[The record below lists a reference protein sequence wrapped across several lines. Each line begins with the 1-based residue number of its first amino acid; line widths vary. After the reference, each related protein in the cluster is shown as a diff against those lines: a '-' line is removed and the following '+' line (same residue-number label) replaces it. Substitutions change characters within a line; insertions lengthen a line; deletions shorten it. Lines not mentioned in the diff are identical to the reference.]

1 MCDKSPIAG
10 VLVID
15 KPRGPTSM
23 SMVNLVRRRASES
36 RENRVKTGHAG
47 TLDPFAE
54 GVLVICIGKMTKKV
68 ESLMDHE
75 KEYIATIQLG
85 SETDTLDT
93 EGKVVKQAEVI
104 PLSNKGIESI
114 LNTFLGESKQIPP
127 MYSALKVNGKRLYEL
142 AREGKVVERKPRN
155 IIINEIEL
163 LENNK
168 NSLKIR
174 VKCGRGTYIR
184 VLGSD
189 IASAMNT
196 VGFLKSLVRTQVGTF
211 MQEDSIAVENVA
223 EWLSATA

>member
-1 MCDKSPIAG
+1 MDAIINVWKPIG
-10 VLVID
+10 W
-15 KPRGPTSM
+15 TSFD
-23 SMVNLVRRRASES
+23 VVRKIKGLVRPSK
-36 RENRVKTGHAG
+36 VGHAG

-54 GVLVICIGKMTKKV
+54 GVLVVCVGKMTKKV

-75 KEYIATIQLG
+75 KEYVATIQLG

-93 EGKVVKQAEVI
+93 EGKVVKEAEVI
-104 PLSNKGIESI
+104 PLSTKEIQSI

-142 AREGKVVERKPRN
+142 AREGKVIERQPRN
-155 IIINEIEL
+155 ITINEIEL
-163 LENNK
+163 LENSID
-168 NSLKIR
+168 SLKIR

-189 IASAMNT
+189 IANAMNT

>member
-1 MCDKSPIAG
+1 VDTILNVWKPIG
-10 VLVID
+10 W
-15 KPRGPTSM
+15 TSFD
-23 SMVNLVRRRASES
+23 VVKKIKGFVRPSK
-36 RENRVKTGHAG
+36 VGHAG

-93 EGKVVKQAEVI
+93 EGKVIKVAKI
-104 PLSNKGIESI
+104 TPLSARKIIDI
-114 LNTFLGESKQIPP
+114 LNTFLGETSQVPP

-142 AREGKVVERKPRN
+142 AREGKVIERQSRK
-155 IIINEIEL
+155 ITISEIEL
-163 LENNK
+163 LERNK
-168 NSLKIR
+168 DSLKIR

-184 VLGSD
+184 VLASD
-189 IASAMNT
+189 IANNMNT
-196 VGFLKSLVRTQVGTF
+196 VGFLKSLVRTQVGEF
-211 MQEDSIAVENVA
+211 KQEDSMSVENVV

>member
-1 MCDKSPIAG
+1 MDVIVNVWKPIG
-10 VLVID
+10 WTSFDVVKKIKGIV
-15 KPRGPTSM
+15 KPSK
-23 SMVNLVRRRASES
+23 V
-36 RENRVKTGHAG
+36 GHAG

-54 GVLVICIGKMTKKV
+54 GVLVICIGRMTKKV

-93 EGKVVKQAEVI
+93 EGKVVKRAKVI
-104 PLSNKGIESI
+104 PLSNKKIESI

-142 AREGKVVERKPRN
+142 AREGKVIERKPRN
-155 IIINEIEL
+155 IIIEEIEL

-168 NSLKIR
+168 DSLKIR

-196 VGFLKSLVRTQVGTF
+196 VGFLKSLVRTQVGEF
-211 MQEDSIAVENVA
+211 RQEDSIAVENVA
-223 EWLSATA
+223 EWLSVTA

>member
-1 MCDKSPIAG
+1 MDAILNVWKPIG
-10 VLVID
+10 W
-15 KPRGPTSM
+15 TSFD
-23 SMVNLVRRRASES
+23 VVKKIKGLVRPSK
-36 RENRVKTGHAG
+36 VGHAG

-93 EGKVVKQAEVI
+93 EGKVVKRAKVT
-104 PLSNKGIESI
+104 PLSNKKIESI

-142 AREGKVVERKPRN
+142 AREGKVIDRKPRN
-155 IIINEIEL
+155 IIIEEIEL

-168 NSLKIR
+168 DSLKIR

-196 VGFLKSLVRTQVGTF
+196 VGFLKSLVRTQVGEF
-211 MQEDSIAVENVA
+211 RQEDSIAVENVA
-223 EWLSATA
+223 EWLSVTA